1 LGRGSIS
8 SPLPPSSPI
17 KMSSP
22 TEALLDNSGR
32 PYEVERGVKTDSYIK
47 AVTNNPIPPYGPSAS
62 YAKKPPRSISEEM
75 EKSKVVVTRKR
86 PDQVGLTEQELEEYR
101 DDPCWRRARCI
112 LFALFW
118 ILWLLLLLLALLIV
132 ILSPKCAPK
141 MAPNW
146 WQSAIAYNV
155 WVPSFADSDGD
166 GMGDVDGLI
175 SKLDNLR
182 KTGVQTV
189 WPRPFLLSD
198 GFSDAIRDFRALDSK
213 LGVNTDAAKL
223 IEAVHAKGM
232 KMVIDFPLT
241 TTSLEHDWFLR
252 SQAASK
258 EENKDY
264 AQYYTWSGKAGLDA
278 NYFSKLKDTSYFHKE
293 HNPKAAVL
301 NWDNARVKMA
311 VLDEISSWIFRGV
324 DGFHLTGIEYLAR
337 SPNFTR
343 PNWKVV
349 ADTISDIRN
358 HVETFANESAKEG
371 QEPKKII
378 VFASLEGSK
387 EKDKRRL
394 VSDLHLNSLVN
405 YELTN
410 VEKNTK
416 ICHKNE
422 GNVGLCTYEILADLL
437 LFHSLHDDVIPAWEF
452 GNPFVSRLASRVGS
466 RRHAELLLMV
476 QLMLPG
482 SNAFY
487 YGDEL
492 GMRNLP
498 NDTKV
503 SGQQGAMQ
511 WDDSEGAGFSTSKSD
526 IAIASDYKNINWE
539 RQYSD
544 SQSSLKTFSRLSK
557 LRQRDET
564 LTLGQTLMGRIVD
577 GSAFTMARFIKGDN
591 QTAVGTI
598 YVIGVNF
605 SPNEVDLPLDTLP
618 SLTTLD
624 RATVVAVS
632 SNVENRSPRE
642 SVDLSSKFLHIG
654 PDEGV
659 VFKYSAETIRP
670 L

>member
-1 LGRGSIS
+1 
-8 SPLPPSSPI
+8 
-17 KMSSP
+17 MSSP
-22 TEALLDNSGR
+22 SDALLDSGR

-47 AVTNNPIPPYGPSAS
+47 AVTNNPIPTFAPSAS
-62 YAKKPPRSISEEM
+62 YAKKPSRSISEEM
-75 EKSKVVVTRKR
+75 EESAKVVVKRK
-86 PDQVGLTEQELEEYR
+86 PGQVGLTAEELEEYK
-101 DDPCWRRARCI
+101 DDPCWKTARCV
-112 LFALFW
+112 LFWLFWLLWLALFV
-118 ILWLLLLLLALLIV
+118 IALLIV
-132 ILSPKCAPK
+132 IFSPKCAPK
-141 MAPNW
+141 LVPNW

-155 WVPSFADSDGD
+155 WVPSFSDSDGN
-166 GMGDVDGLI
+166 GIGDIDGLI
-175 SKLDNLR
+175 SRLDNLR

-213 LGVNTDAAKL
+213 LGVNTDAGKL
-223 IEAVHAKGM
+223 IKAVHDNGM
-232 KMVIDFPLT
+232 KMVIDLPLT

-264 AQYYTWSGKAGLDA
+264 AKYYTWSNKAGLDA
-278 NYFSKLKDTSYFHKE
+278 NFFSKLKDTSYFHKE
-293 HNPKAAVL
+293 GTPKAAVL
-301 NWDNARVKMA
+301 NWDNAHVKMA
-311 VLDEISSWIFRGV
+311 VLDEISYWITQGV
-324 DGFHLTGIEYLAR
+324 DGFHLTGIEYLTR

-343 PNWKVV
+343 PNWKIV
-349 ADTISDIRN
+349 AETISDIRN

-371 QEPKKII
+371 EEPRKII

-466 RRHAELLLMV
+466 RKHAELLLMV

-498 NDTKV
+498 NDTKAA
-503 SGQQGAMQ
+503 GQQGVMQ
-511 WDDSEGAGFSTSKSD
+511 WDDSAGAGFSSKSD
-526 IAIASDYKNINWE
+526 VPLSSDYKNINWE
-539 RQYSD
+539 RQYND
-544 SQSSLKTFSRLSK
+544 QQSSLKTFARLSK

-564 LTLGQTLMGRIVD
+564 LQLGQTLMGRIVD
-577 GSAFTMARFIKGDN
+577 GSAFTMARFMKGDN

-605 SPNEVDLPLDTLP
+605 ASKEVDLPLDILP
-618 SLTTLD
+618 SLSTLD
-624 RATVVAVS
+624 RASIVAVS
-632 SNVENRSPRE
+632 SNVDRSPRE
-642 SVDLSSKFLHIG
+642 SVDLSSKFLHLG

-659 VFKYSAETIRP
+659 VFKYSAESP
-670 L
+670 VL

>member
-1 LGRGSIS
+1 
-8 SPLPPSSPI
+8 
-17 KMSSP
+17 MSSP
-22 TEALLDNSGR
+22 TDALLDDPSGR

-47 AVTNNPIPPYGPSAS
+47 AVTNNPIPPWGPSAS
-62 YAKKPPRSISEEM
+62 FAKNPPRSISEEM
-75 EKSKVVVTRKR
+75 EESAKVAVVKKR
-86 PDQVGLTEQELEEYR
+86 PDQVGLTAQELEEYR
-101 DDPCWRRARCI
+101 NDPCWRTLR
-112 LFALFW
+112 LVMFWLFW
-118 ILWLLLLLLALLIV
+118 LLWIALLLLALLIV

-141 MAPNW
+141 LTPNW

-166 GMGDVDGLI
+166 GIGDVDGLI

-198 GFSDAIRDFRALDSK
+198 DFSEAIRDFRALDSK
-213 LGVNTDAAKL
+213 LGVNTDAEKL
-223 IEAVHAKGM
+223 IEAVHNKGM
-232 KMVIDFPLT
+232 KIVIDFPLT

-264 AQYYTWSGKAGLDA
+264 AKYYTWSNKAGLDP
-278 NYFSKLKDTSYFHKE
+278 NFFSKLKDTSYFHRE

-301 NWDNARVKMA
+301 NWDNAHVKMA
-311 VLDEISSWIFRGV
+311 VLDEISSWITRGV

-343 PNWKVV
+343 PNWKAV
-349 ADTISDIRN
+349 AETISDIRN

-371 QEPKKII
+371 AEPKKII

-437 LFHSLHDDVIPAWEF
+437 LFHSLHDDVVPAWEF
-452 GNPFVSRLASRVGS
+452 GNPYVSRLASRVGS

-476 QLMLPG
+476 QLLLPG
-482 SNAFY
+482 SNAIY

-503 SGQQGAMQ
+503 AGQQGAMQ
-511 WDDSEGAGFSTSKSD
+511 WDDTAGAGFSAKAD
-526 IAIASDYKNINWE
+526 VPLASDYKNVNWQ
-539 RQYSD
+539 RQYTD

-564 LTLGQTLMGRIVD
+564 LTLGDTLMGRIVD
-577 GSAFTMARFIKGDN
+577 GSAFTMARFVRGAN

-605 SPNEVDLPLDTLP
+605 SPKEVDLPLDTLP
-618 SLTTLD
+618 SLATLAK
-624 RATVVAVS
+624 ATVVAVS
-632 SNVENRSPRE
+632 SNVQDRSPRE
-642 SVDLSSKFLHIG
+642 SVDLSSKFLHLG
-654 PDEGV
+654 ADEGV
-659 VFKYSAETIRP
+659 VFKYTAEAP
-670 L
+670 VL